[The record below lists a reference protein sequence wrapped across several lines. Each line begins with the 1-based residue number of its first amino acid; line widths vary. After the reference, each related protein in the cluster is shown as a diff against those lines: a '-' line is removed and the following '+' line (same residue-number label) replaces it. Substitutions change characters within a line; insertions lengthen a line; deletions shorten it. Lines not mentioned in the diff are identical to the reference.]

1 MNERKSSRA
10 GDTALGVFAAAIAAG
25 AERSHAARLA
35 NVAAGIVVGKRGTAC
50 VTVEEILERIVEP
63 GKDLSAPA
71 HAGAA

>member
-1 MNERKSSRA
+1 VLAVAETEAILRRAASRI
-10 GDTALGVFAAAIAAG
+10 V
-25 AERSHAARLA
+25 
-35 NVAAGIVVGKRGTAC
+35 VVGKRGTAR